1 MIRAVIFD
9 MGGVLLRT
17 EDRASR
23 SALGARFGRSYEE
36 MDELVFNSESAWH
49 ASVGAIPE
57 EKHWESIAR
66 GLGMDAVEIPSF
78 RDAFWGGDRAD
89 DDLLDFID
97 ALRPGIRTALLSNA
111 WSNAR
116 ADVAAKHN
124 LLRAFD
130 VAVFSAELG
139 LAKPDARIYQHVL
152 GLLDVPAQAAVFVD
166 DVPANIE
173 AAQKLGMQAVLF
185 RSNPQTKSDLLALI
199 RQNSME

>member
-1 MIRAVIFD
+1 MIQAVIFD

-17 EDRASR
+17 EDRAPR
-23 SALGARFGRSYEE
+23 TALGARFGRSYEE
-36 MDELVFNSESAWH
+36 MDELVFNSESARH

-57 EKHWESIAR
+57 EEHWKSIAR
-66 GLGMDAVEIPSF
+66 GLEFDAADIPAF
-78 RDAFWGGDRAD
+78 RDAFWGGDRVD

-116 ADVAAKHN
+116 ADVAGKHN

-130 VAVFSAELG
+130 IAIFSAELG

-152 GLLDVPAQAAVFVD
+152 SLLDLPAAAAVFVD

-173 AAQKLGMQAVLF
+173 AAQKLGMHAVLF
-185 RSNPQTKSDLLALI
+185 RSNPQTKTDLLALI
-199 RQNSME
+199 QQKSME